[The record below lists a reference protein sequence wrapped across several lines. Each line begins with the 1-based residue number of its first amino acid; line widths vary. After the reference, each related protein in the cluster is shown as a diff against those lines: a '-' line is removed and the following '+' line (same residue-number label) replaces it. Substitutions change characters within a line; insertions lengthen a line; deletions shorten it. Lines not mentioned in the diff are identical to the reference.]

1 MVKIDRQPVA
11 LLFVT
16 YVLEQALFL
25 GEKPSGK
32 EKTSRNDNTK
42 TVGWI
47 QKAELV
53 LLW

>member
-11 LLFVT
+11 LTCVT
-16 YVLEQALFL
+16 YVLEQAFFL
-25 GEKPSGK
+25 REKSSGK
-32 EKTSRNDNTK
+32 KNTNRNYNVK